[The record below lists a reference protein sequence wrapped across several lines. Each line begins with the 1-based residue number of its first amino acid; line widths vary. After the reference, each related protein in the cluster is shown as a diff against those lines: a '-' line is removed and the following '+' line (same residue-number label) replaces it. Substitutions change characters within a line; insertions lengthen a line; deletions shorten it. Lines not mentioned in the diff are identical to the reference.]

1 MLFYQDLIK
10 KSAAKKVK
18 LEKLPAVFP
27 ILLYNG
33 EDKWQPHAIPG
44 SGCTRAS
51 GPSDT
56 PVELKDLIEVRYE
69 ALGKYIPNFAYYK
82 IIENEFSQESLKELK
97 SINAALFRLEMSGE
111 DDFGECALRLTRV
124 LKREAKGELKRD
136 FRMWLNM
143 MLRTYGIDE
152 NEIDKIIDELDGR
165 HRDSKFGKAEFQKP
179 LSSDRR
185 ESDKVTNL
193 ESNIKKM
200 KKESEE
206 KGVEI
211 GIEKGKLEVAIGLYE
226 DGVNPEIILKR
237 TGHTVKE
244 IKEELK
250 RQKTKLKQAA

>member
-97 SINAALFRLEMSGE
+97 SINASLFRLEMAGDKE
-111 DDFGECALRLTRV
+111 IGKCALRLTRI
-124 LKREAKGELKRD
+124 LKKEANPELKRD
-136 FRMWLNM
+136 FRLWLNQ
-143 MLRTYGIDE
+143 LIRGYGIKPKE
-152 NEIDKIIDELDGR
+152 VDKIIDELEAG
-165 HRDSKFGKAEFQKP
+165 
-179 LSSDRR
+179 
-185 ESDKVTNL
+185 KVTNL
-193 ESNIKKM
+193 ESNIKKI

-206 KGVEI
+206 KGIEKGIVKGVEI
-211 GIEKGKLEVAIGLYE
+211 GTE
-226 DGVNPEIILKR
+226 R
-237 TGHTVKE
+237 TRKEERAKAAKERKE
-244 IKEELK
+244 IARKMLLRGDNVSDVAEITSLSEAEIK
-250 RQKTKLKQAA
+250 KLKTTLKKVS